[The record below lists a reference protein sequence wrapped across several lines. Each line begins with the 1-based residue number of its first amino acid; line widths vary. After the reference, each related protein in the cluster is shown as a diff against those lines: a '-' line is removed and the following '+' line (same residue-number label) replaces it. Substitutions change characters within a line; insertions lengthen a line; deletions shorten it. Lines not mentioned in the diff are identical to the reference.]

1 MPTSPSPHRGPV
13 RETDLEML
21 ARCVT
26 EALRGPEVDPN
37 PRVGCLVVDSS
48 GHVAGTGHHDGAGS
62 PHAEVVALAQAGD
75 RAEGGTAYVTLEPC
89 GHTGRT
95 PPCTHA
101 LYEAGVRRVVYA
113 RADPDPRAAG
123 GAAWLTA
130 QGVAAEQVEVAE
142 ADDIVHH
149 WAFAVA
155 VGRPWVTWKIA
166 ATLDGRV
173 AAADGSSAWVTSPEA
188 RADGHELRA
197 RCGAVL
203 VGTGTVLADD
213 PSLTARR
220 SDGTLHPHQP
230 LRVVAGTRDLPSA
243 ARLEPALHVRT
254 HEASEVMAA
263 LHSRGVRRVLLE
275 GGPTLAAAFWRAGLV
290 DEVVTYLAPALLGSG
305 AAAVADLGIDTI
317 DDIARLEVSEV
328 ARVGPD
334 VRITARPHRQPG
346 RD

>member
-1 MPTSPSPHRGPV
+1 V

-254 HEASEVMAA
+254 HEAGEVMAA